1 MCEGFQNSEKRDA
14 DHRRVEERE
23 RERERERESI
33 DCILLLRC
41 LEIFCLSGT
50 QYS

>member
-23 RERERERESI
+23 RERVHIVSYYLDVWE
-33 DCILLLRC
+33 
-41 LEIFCLSGT
+41 FFV
-50 QYS
+50 

>member
-23 RERERERESI
+23 TERERERERVHIVSYYLDVWE
-33 DCILLLRC
+33 
-41 LEIFCLSGT
+41 FFV
-50 QYS
+50 

>member
-23 RERERERESI
+23 RERERERVHIVSYYLDVWE
-33 DCILLLRC
+33 
-41 LEIFCLSGT
+41 FFV
-50 QYS
+50 